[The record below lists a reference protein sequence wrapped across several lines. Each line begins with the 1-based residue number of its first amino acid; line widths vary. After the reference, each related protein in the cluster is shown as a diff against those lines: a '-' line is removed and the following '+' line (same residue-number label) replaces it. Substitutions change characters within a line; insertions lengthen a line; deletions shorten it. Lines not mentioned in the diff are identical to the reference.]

1 MARTFLEGL
10 ASGFR
15 SQIPNILA
23 ARQRREAEEKR
34 TKEALA
40 ELKARYPQ
48 LFEEFAASRATLKD
62 SPIIPQEDPSG
73 IPPLPMTQE
82 QAAAAP
88 QQTIPFDESTLTM
101 GDISGLMGRFARERE
116 EAQYEKEKQYR
127 EDQAAAGRE
136 RLAQKQLTDK
146 FERALEN
153 RSQTLSRAALSGAD
167 APLQSPSQMVNEAL
181 LAAGSLPLDQRESL
195 TRDYE
200 AGVLTWVFKLIR
212 VFMIRNRNG
221 LKRQTSEEHLLT
233 LKAGSG
239 LCLKIRRGA
248 FLTMTLIPLGVL

>member
-10 ASGFR
+10 ASGFQ

-48 LFEEFAASRATLKD
+48 LFEEFAASRATIKD

-88 QQTIPFDESTLTM
+88 QQTIPFDESTLGI
-101 GDISGLMGRFARERE
+101 GDITAFGVIHHDEVVGVPGR
-116 EAQYEKEKQYR
+116 
-127 EDQAAAGRE
+127 
-136 RLAQKQLTDK
+136 
-146 FERALEN
+146 
-153 RSQTLSRAALSGAD
+153 
-167 APLQSPSQMVNEAL
+167 
-181 LAAGSLPLDQRESL
+181 
-195 TRDYE
+195 
-200 AGVLTWVFKLIR
+200 
-212 VFMIRNRNG
+212 
-221 LKRQTSEEHLLT
+221 
-233 LKAGSG
+233 
-239 LCLKIRRGA
+239 
-248 FLTMTLIPLGVL
+248 PLGEVRHDVRL